1 MLRAADL
8 RQARREGREGNLVL
22 FVVDASGS
30 MAARARM
37 GAVKA
42 AVLSLLLDA
51 YQRRDKIGLITF
63 RGEAAALALP
73 PTSSVD
79 VAAARLADLPS
90 GGRTPLA
97 DGLLLAHRTLA
108 REQLRDPSRRP
119 LLVVLTDGRHTAGP
133 APGPAAE
140 LLVRGR
146 VAAVVVD
153 CETGRVRLGLAG
165 ALAGMLGAPLLGLA
179 ELAAPGSAPGLAP
192 GAASRATA
200 GSRPARADGRRRH
213 GDSPG
218 LDSAAV
224 GAGLAA
230 TVRALRDVA

>member
-1 MLRAADL
+1 MRPADL

-22 FVVDASGS
+22 FAVDASGS

-37 GAVKA
+37 AAVKA

-51 YQRRDKIGLITF
+51 YQRRDKIGLVTF
-63 RGEAAALALP
+63 RGEAARLALP

-79 VAAARLADLPS
+79 VAAARLADLPA

-97 DGLLLAHRTLA
+97 DGLLLAHRTLL
-108 REQLRDPSRRP
+108 RERLRDPSRRP

-133 APGPAAE
+133 EPGPAAE
-140 LLVRGR
+140 LLARAG

-165 ALAGMLGAPLLGLA
+165 VLAAWLGAPLLTLA
-179 ELAAPGSAPGLAP
+179 ELAAPGGGHAAPSGRRGARAGAGLD
-192 GAASRATA
+192 GAAA
-200 GSRPARADGRRRH
+200 
-213 GDSPG
+213 
-218 LDSAAV
+218 

-230 TVRALRDVA
+230 TVRALRDAA

>member
-1 MLRAADL
+1 
-8 RQARREGREGNLVL
+8 VL

-63 RGEAAALALP
+63 RGDAAELALP

-79 VAAARLADLPS
+79 VAATRLAHLPS

-97 DGLLLAHRTLA
+97 DGLLLAHRTLS
-108 REQLRDPSRRP
+108 RERLRDPSRRP

-133 APGPAAE
+133 RPGSAAD
-140 LLVRGR
+140 LLARAR

-165 ALAGMLGAPLLGLA
+165 ALATMLGASLFTLA
-179 ELAAPGSAPGLAP
+179 ELAAPAAGPVAGTSGNRRGRPADAGLD
-192 GAASRATA
+192 GATA
-200 GSRPARADGRRRH
+200 
-213 GDSPG
+213 
-218 LDSAAV
+218 

-230 TVRALRDVA
+230 TVRALRDAA